1 MTSPSKKPLAIFLA
15 MLIVGTAALLA
26 WLTWRHLADQPISTD
41 ASLSADVIHM
51 SAGVPGTLHTLN
63 IQEGSRVQAG
73 DLLFTLDEHS
83 YRLRAQQA
91 AAELAMAQ
99 AALNTRTRMM
109 RAEQANAH
117 IAQQQITRAQAN
129 LDLAQRTANRLRP
142 LAAKGFAPQQ
152 EIDTA
157 ETAVRDARISLAQA
171 QSQADAAQELVVELE
186 AAQAAVQ
193 LAQAT
198 VALADKALADTQV
211 YAPANGLVVGLTVAP
226 GERLAPDQSLFTL
239 INTDAWYATA
249 FYRETD
255 LPHIQVGDCAA
266 VYVLMAPNETLT
278 GRVTDVGW
286 GVISSDAI
294 QLPRSMPLVQKSLN
308 WVRVAQRFPVRV
320 RLDNPPA
327 SLMRVGA
334 SATVMVR
341 PGQGC

>member
-1 MTSPSKKPLAIFLA
+1 MSRPSKKPLAISLA
-15 MLIVGTAALLA
+15 VLIVGTAALLA
-26 WLTWRHLADQPISTD
+26 WLTWRHLVAQPISTD

-51 SAGVPGTLHTLN
+51 SASVPGTLHTLN

-83 YRLRAQQA
+83 YRLRVQQA
-91 AAELAMAQ
+91 NAELAMAQ
-99 AALNTRTRMM
+99 AALTTRTRMM

-171 QSQADAAQELVVELE
+171 QSQADAAQELIVELE

-211 YAPANGLVVGLTVAP
+211 YAPANGLVVGLTVSP
-226 GERLAPDQSLFTL
+226 GEHLAPDQSLFTL
-239 INTDAWYATA
+239 INTDVWYATA

-255 LPHIQVGDCAA
+255 LPHIQEGDCAV
-266 VYVLMAPNETLT
+266 VYALMAPDETLT
-278 GRVTDVGW
+278 GRVASVGW